1 MRHFHLTPML
11 AILLLVGCG
20 GGGGSTKPDPEPTI
34 VCSQRLGTGIFVTT
48 TVNNPAVSDST
59 CPAGSSLTT
68 AGSSYTTTTTTYS
81 CPNPNSNSNPVA
93 ATNTSARPKCTS
105 TNKLAHTK
113 NLSATGSR
121 KAPKAEL
128 WLSLR

>member
-20 GGGGSTKPDPEPTI
+20 GGGGSTKPDPEPT
-34 VCSQRLGTGIFVTT
+34 VACSQRLGTGSFVTS

-59 CPAGSSLTT
+59 CPTGSTLTT

-81 CPNPNSNSNPVA
+81 CPNPNSNTNPVA
-93 ATNTSARPKCTS
+93 ATDCDPDQSVHGDAGIDLRPEGRSGCI
-105 TNKLAHTK
+105 
-113 NLSATGSR
+113 R
-121 KAPKAEL
+121 
-128 WLSLR
+128 